1 MRHWFDTPRKK
12 VIVLA
17 LVCWLVVLGA
27 MEFISVPYVR
37 LSPGPMFDVL
47 GESDGTPV
55 ITIEGAE
62 VYPTNGLLEMTTV
75 SERGGPFGDLT
86 LFEAFTGWLDP
97 DVSVV
102 PTAILYPADTSGDE
116 AQQAGADQFSDSQE
130 KARIAALREVG
141 EPVATKPWVVE
152 VLEDSPAADLLK
164 HGDVILSVD
173 GKQVSGPKQMS
184 RIIRGAGPG
193 ARLPID
199 LRRDGEDRSVSVVTV
214 ANPDDPELGYLGITL
229 GVIADSPVTVDFNL
243 DDVGGPSAGLIF
255 SLGIVDKLTPGELL
269 DDRFVAGTGTM
280 DYDGRVGRIGGIVQK
295 MAAAKQNGAVLF
307 LAPAGNCDEVV
318 TGAPDGLQ
326 VVPVETLAQAR
337 EVLEGTIDP
346 PTCPV

>member
-1 MRHWFDTPRKK
+1 MRHWVNTPRKK
-12 VIVLA
+12 VVALG
-17 LVCWLVVLGA
+17 LVCWLVVLGL

-47 GESDGTPV
+47 GEADGKPV
-55 ITIEGAE
+55 IAIEGAQ

-86 LFEAFTGWLDP
+86 LFEAFTGWFDP
-97 DVSVV
+97 DVAVV
-102 PTAILYPADTSGDE
+102 PTEILYPPNTSGDE

-141 EPVATKPWVVE
+141 EPVTTKPWVIE
-152 VLEDSPAADLLK
+152 VLPDSPAADLLE
-164 HGDVILSVD
+164 HGDVILRVD
-173 GKQVSGPKQMS
+173 GKPVSGPKQMA
-184 RIIRGAGPG
+184 RIIRRAGPG
-193 ARLPID
+193 ARIGID
-199 LRRDGEDRSVSVVTV
+199 LRRDGQDRSVSVVTV
-214 ANPDDPELGYLGITL
+214 ANPEDPELGYLALSL

-243 DDVGGPSAGLIF
+243 DDVGGPSAGLVF

-269 DDRFVAGTGTM
+269 DGRFVAGTGTM

-307 LAPAGNCDEVV
+307 LAPPGNCDEMLA
-318 TGAPDGLQ
+318 GAPDGLQ
-326 VVPVETLAQAR
+326 VVPVETLSQAR
-337 EVLEGTIDP
+337 DVLEGTITP
-346 PTCPV
+346 PICPA

>member
-1 MRHWFDTPRKK
+1 
-12 VIVLA
+12 
-17 LVCWLVVLGA
+17 
-27 MEFISVPYVR
+27 
-37 LSPGPMFDVL
+37 
-47 GESDGTPV
+47 
-55 ITIEGAE
+55 
-62 VYPTNGLLEMTTV
+62 V

-86 LFEAFTGWLDP
+86 LFEAFTGWVDP

-102 PTAILYPADTSGDE
+102 PTEILYPPDTSGDE

-141 EPVATKPWVVE
+141 EPVATKPWVIE
-152 VLEDSPAADLLK
+152 VLPDSPATDLLK
-164 HGDVILSVD
+164 HGDVILAVD
-173 GKQVSGPKQMS
+173 GMAVTGPKQMA
-184 RIIRGAGPG
+184 RIVQRAGPG
-193 ARLPID
+193 ARIPID

-214 ANPDDPELGYLGITL
+214 ANPEDPELGYLALSL

-255 SLGIVDKLTPGELL
+255 SLGIVDKLTPGQLL

-307 LAPAGNCDEVV
+307 LAPQGNCDEVV

-337 EVLEGTIDP
+337 DVLEGAIEP
-346 PTCPV
+346 PVCPA